1 MANTKSNPLTSAN
14 LIKAEIIR
22 QQLYN
27 IAQEMGIV
35 MIRTSGDPVISEAVD
50 FSTFI
55 ADKDG
60 EIISFS
66 GYMTMHAG
74 PARQA
79 VRHILATYSQ
89 EDIKPGDA
97 FICNDPHTTGACHPP
112 DVGIVKPIFYDGN
125 LVAWCW
131 AEGHLLDVGGMSP
144 GGFAVTATE
153 AYQEALRFPGI
164 KIVSEGK
171 IVQDIFHLLQANFR
185 MPQHDMNNI
194 RCFIAACNICEK
206 RTIDMIDK
214 YGLEEFNKYVELNK
228 ELSEKAYRERIAKL
242 PDKTYEATEWIEH
255 NGHEN
260 KLWPVHCKL
269 TIQGDNITLDFTG
282 TAPQT
287 DGFVN
292 ISEGTAIGCLMT
304 PIMLVLTP
312 DIPFNEGII
321 RATNMILPEGTVI
334 NCKMPAPVSSGH
346 MEAGMRV
353 TKVVTELLSRA
364 MIESEDE
371 WVRSHAMACFHD
383 SWVVGVFA
391 GNDREGKPVVF
402 LDMNGGG
409 AGGGAQTVSDGL
421 DAAASFTQLSNG
433 LPDIEINELTNPIL
447 YLWRKLNVNSGGPGK
462 YRGGQGIEFG
472 WIPWGTEGGNEL
484 ISSACSQ
491 VPARGIMG
499 GYPGGTS
506 GHWIVRNANVEN
518 LMKTGTL
525 PSFEQLKGEKE
536 LQPFK
541 HVTPISQGDVFV
553 QFEGGGG
560 GLGDP
565 LKRNPEVVLKDF
577 NDGYITQEMAETA
590 YGIVIDEKGNLDEE
604 RTKTRRELIRRER
617 LGQSAPPKQ
626 KLIVK
631 KSLKFV
637 KSAGDALQVSADSN
651 GQRYMCCSD
660 CGTVLSNIEEAWEQ
674 GAGRIVTKASETLGN
689 FGMFLK
695 VKDTAPYVKLQELIC
710 PECGTMLGATTSVNE

>member
-1 MANTKSNPLTSAN
+1 MAKIKTEQSSVN

-74 PARQA
+74 PARQS
-79 VRHILATYSQ
+79 VRHIMETYSKD
-89 EDIKPGDA
+89 EIRPGDA

-112 DVGIVKPIFYDGN
+112 DVGIVKPIFYQGD

-144 GGFAVTATE
+144 GGFAIN
-153 AYQEALRFPGI
+153 AYDAYSEALRFPGI

-171 IVQDIFHLLQANFR
+171 IVQDVFHLMEANFR
-185 MPQHDMNNI
+185 LPQHDINNI
-194 RCFIAACNICEK
+194 RCFIAACNTCEK
-206 RTIDMIDK
+206 RTVDMIDK
-214 YGLEEFNKYVELNK
+214 YGLDEFNKYVELNK
-228 ELSEKAYRERIAKL
+228 DLTEKAYRQRIAQL
-242 PDKTYEATEWIEH
+242 PKKTYEATEWIEH

-260 KLWPVHCKL
+260 NLWPIHCKL
-269 TIQGDNITLDFTG
+269 TVNEDSLTLDFTG
-282 TAPQT
+282 SAPQT

-292 ISEGTAIGCLMT
+292 TTEGTAIGCTVT

-312 DIPFNEGII
+312 DIPFNEGIF
-321 RATNMILPEGTVI
+321 RATDIILPEGTVV
-334 NCKMPAPVSSGH
+334 NAKMPAPVSSAH
-346 MEAGMRV
+346 MEAGMRI

-364 MIESEDE
+364 MMESEDE
-371 WVRSHAMACFHD
+371 WIQNHAMAAFHD
-383 SWVVGVFA
+383 SWIVGVFA
-391 GNDREGKPVVF
+391 GNDAEGKPTVF

-409 AGGGAQTVSDGL
+409 AGGGAQTICDGI
-421 DAAASFTQLSNG
+421 DAGAAFTQLSNG
-433 LPDIEINELTNPIL
+433 LPDIEINELSNPIL

-484 ISSACSQ
+484 VSTACWQ
-491 VPARGIMG
+491 VPARGAMG

-506 GHWIVRNANVEN
+506 GYWAIKNSNAHRLMQEGKLPN
-518 LMKTGTL
+518 LEQLEGDKELL
-525 PSFEQLKGEKE
+525 PS
-536 LQPFK
+536 K
-541 HVTPISQGDVFV
+541 HVFPIASGDVFV

-565 LKRNPEVVLKDF
+565 LGRDPQLVLKDLY
-577 NDGYITQEMAETA
+577 DGYITQAMAENA
-590 YGIVIDEKGNLDEE
+590 YGVVIAENGELDDQ
-604 RTKTRRELIRRER
+604 RTKTRRELIRKER
-617 LGQSAPPKQ
+617 LDRAIPPIRKSN
-626 KLIVK
+626 VK
-631 KSLKFV
+631 KQLQLVRSSGEALHV
-637 KSAGDALQVSADSN
+637 KSDSN
-651 GQRYMCCSD
+651 GQLYTCCSD
-660 CGTVLSNIEEAWEQ
+660 CGTVLSDRNEPWEQ
-674 GAGRIVTKASETLGN
+674 GAVRINHEVSDKLGEY
-689 FGMFLK
+689 GMF
-695 VKDTAPYVKLQELIC
+695 VKGRDTAPYVYLNEFAC
-710 PECGTMLGATTSVNE
+710 PECGNMLGVSTSVNE